1 MDLRL
6 SDRVQRIKPSPTL
19 AVTARAAELRDQG
32 RDVIGLGAGEPDFT
46 TPEPIRKAAAAAIEA
61 GHTKYTPVDGI
72 APLKRAICDKFQ
84 RDNGLSYAPEEVMVS
99 CGGKQVVFNLALAL
113 LQEGDEAVIP
123 APYWVSYP
131 DIVKLAGAEPVTI
144 ETDDAAAF
152 KITPEQLDAALS
164 ERTRLL
170 VLNSPSNPTG
180 AVYSAEELSQL
191 ADVLRRYPQVAILT
205 DDIYEKILLGE
216 APFTNILQ
224 VAPDLKGRTV
234 VLNGVSK
241 AYAMTGWRI
250 GYAAGPAEVIAAM
263 KKLQSQSTS
272 NPAAVSQYAALAALE
287 SGDDLLGPMVQAFR
301 ERHDFVAN
309 ALNGLPHVSCRR
321 ADGAFYVFPSFHR
334 AIEALGLADDVALA
348 THILDEAGVA
358 LVPGSAFGA
367 PGYMRLSF
375 ATDLET
381 LQQAMDRLHTLLN

>member
-1 MDLRL
+1 
-6 SDRVQRIKPSPTL
+6 
-19 AVTARAAELRDQG
+19 
-32 RDVIGLGAGEPDFT
+32 
-46 TPEPIRKAAAAAIEA
+46 
-61 GHTKYTPVDGI
+61 
-72 APLKRAICDKFQ
+72 
-84 RDNGLSYAPEEVMVS
+84 
-99 CGGKQVVFNLALAL
+99 
-113 LQEGDEAVIP
+113 
-123 APYWVSYP
+123 
-131 DIVKLAGAEPVTI
+131 
-144 ETDDAAAF
+144 
-152 KITPEQLDAALS
+152 
-164 ERTRLL
+164 
-170 VLNSPSNPTG
+170 
-180 AVYSAEELSQL
+180 VYSAEELGQL

-205 DDIYEKILLGE
+205 DDIYEKILLDDT
-216 APFTNILQ
+216 PFTNILQ
-224 VAPDLKGRTV
+224 IAPDLKGRTV

-301 ERHDFVAN
+301 ERHDFVAD
-309 ALNGLPHVSCRR
+309 ALNRLPHVSCRR

-381 LQQAMDRLHTLLN
+381 LQQAMDRLNTLLN